1 MRILITGSHG
11 LVGSALVPFFE
22 QRGDTVYRVQRGQST
37 SEREV
42 QFDFGSGA
50 CERARLEG
58 FDAVVHL
65 AGESIGEGRW
75 TRLKKERIRESRVN
89 GTANLVQALLSL
101 SNPPKVFI
109 GASAMGYYGDR
120 GDAILTE
127 ESAPGNSFLAEV
139 CREWEAAAFPLS
151 EKDIRVAHLR
161 SGLILSG
168 QGGALEKMLLPFRLG
183 VGGKIGSGNQYWSW
197 IVVDDAVR
205 IIQHLL
211 ESEAVHGPVNVC
223 TADAVTVSVFTKIL
237 GKVMRRPSLFPLPAF
252 AAKAALGE
260 MANELLL
267 SSIRM
272 KPAKLL
278 SSGYAY
284 LYPDLEEAL
293 YHAVLK
299 HS

>member
-1 MRILITGSHG
+1 MRILISGSHG
-11 LVGSALVPFFE
+11 LVGSALVPFLE
-22 QRGDTVYRVQRGQST
+22 QRGDAVYRVQRGQSV
-37 SEREV
+37 SETEV

-151 EKDIRVAHLR
+151 EKGIRVTHLR

-168 QGGALEKMLLPFRLG
+168 QGGALERMLLPFRLG

-197 IVVDDAVR
+197 IVIDDAVR

-211 ESEAVHGPVNVC
+211 ENEAIHGPVNVC
-223 TADAVTVSVFTKIL
+223 AADAVTVSVFTKIL

-252 AAKAALGE
+252 AAKVALGE

-293 YHAVLK
+293 YHAVVK
-299 HS
+299 